1 MNCDEI
7 LLGLRTGTGKPL
19 RFGSSEVLKHTLIL
33 GKSGS
38 GKTMQA
44 IAMALQIL
52 ALSCANITVL
62 DLKGETCDVIRQLLL
77 ELDRRSVLPRDIL
90 AFSFSRGAFLP
101 LDPLVPIHG
110 MEPAV
115 QASIVVDLL
124 SGLSDGFGPRM
135 VNIARSL
142 VAAVMAARGSL
153 LDVRALLVDERVAPW
168 LATRVA
174 DPELRQYL
182 SLVFPNE
189 PAASK
194 DSLRA
199 RLDNLLALPAV
210 RAMLCCGRSTPA
222 AAFLSSPLA
231 LIDLGGAGMGSKA
244 IATFIGSWI
253 FTLLASAI
261 YGRDSRTKPRHS
273 WVLIDEW
280 QRLAAHMADEIEDI
294 LATARSNR
302 VSLTLCNQYAGQIS
316 AVSPALWEGVRTN
329 VALEILFRPEPAD
342 LQHLGHVL
350 PVTGRMVDP
359 ARPDRLLSAADEQ
372 RRLIR
377 DLSNLRPRE
386 ALVVSHLSGEPAC
399 VVQTPTLPLA
409 AAQSAWNAL
418 SCDEQARWTFGAS
431 ATPADTLIPRRLP
444 VPATIPNTPKAL
456 PAVLPTLRIPAR
468 PERVAEPLT
477 IEAEPRESQPEPPPR
492 PRAPSPRIRP
502 RRLP

>member
-1 MNCDEI
+1 VNEI

-44 IAMALQIL
+44 LVLALQLL
-52 ALSCANITVL
+52 ASLCANITIL

-101 LDPLVPIHG
+101 LDPLVPIPG
-110 MEPAV
+110 MEVAV

-168 LATRVA
+168 LATQVA

-210 RAMLCCGRSTPA
+210 RGMLTCGKSTPA

-244 IATFIGSWI
+244 IATFVGSWI
-253 FTLLASAI
+253 FTLLATAI
-261 YGRDSRTKPRHS
+261 YARDPRTKPRHS
-273 WVLIDEW
+273 WILIDEW

-302 VSLTLCNQYAGQIS
+302 VSLTLANQYAAQIS

-350 PVTGRMVDP
+350 PVTGRMVDS
-359 ARPDRLLSAADEQ
+359 ARPDRLLSTADEQ
-372 RRLIR
+372 RRLVR
-377 DLSNLRPRE
+377 DLSNLKPRE

-399 VVQTPTLPLA
+399 VIRTPTLPLA
-409 AAQSAWNAL
+409 EAEAAWNAL
-418 SCDEQARWTFGAS
+418 SPGEQARWTFGSSAVPAS
-431 ATPADTLIPRRLP
+431 ALVPRRLP
-444 VPATIPNTPKAL
+444 VPVAVPPAPRLVPAAL
-456 PAVLPTLRIPAR
+456 PQLRIPVR
-468 PERVAEPLT
+468 PERILEPELV
-477 IEAEPRESQPEPPPR
+477 EPEPREPQPEPAPR
-492 PRAPSPRIRP
+492 PRAPAPRIRP